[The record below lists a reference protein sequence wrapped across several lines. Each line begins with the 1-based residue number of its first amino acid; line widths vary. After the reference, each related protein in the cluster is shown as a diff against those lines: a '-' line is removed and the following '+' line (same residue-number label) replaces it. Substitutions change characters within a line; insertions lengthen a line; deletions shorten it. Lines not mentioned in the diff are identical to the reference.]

1 MSAPAKILLAA
12 ATDWPFPA
20 RLAGAFTA
28 LDAKVEA
35 LCLKRSPLRQSGLA
49 IRRHGFSPLKPLASL
64 ATAIAA
70 SAPDLVVPCD
80 DLMAE
85 LLWRLGR
92 ARPDFAPLLA
102 RSCGDA
108 NVFPALSSRNDFLRQ
123 AAQAGAPAADTIA
136 LDAAADLERAIA
148 TFGLPLVLKADGSW
162 GGDGVAIAA
171 SRAEAQAAL
180 AKFSRASRLRAVA
193 VAMKRREP
201 HLLVRARFP
210 RPPQPGAQRF
220 IPGRPA
226 TSSIA
231 CWQGKLLAAN
241 HFDVLVS
248 NGTGPATVLGVS
260 HDPAMEETA
269 RRLAA
274 CFGLSGLHGLD
285 YMRGEDGQLRL
296 LEINPR
302 ATPSAHLALGPDHDL
317 AAALLTAAG
326 HPMPDRPA
334 ATRQDRI
341 ALFPQEWR
349 RDPQSPHLATAYHDL
364 PQDDPALAAALDWRP
379 AALTSFSQTFPSLP
393 GLDPARESPAR

>member
-20 RLAGAFTA
+20 RLAGAFAA

-35 LCLKRSPLRQSGLA
+35 VCLKRSPLRQSGMVM
-49 IRRHGFSPLKPLASL
+49 RRHRFSPLKPLASL
-64 ATAIAA
+64 ADAMTA

-92 ARPDFAPLLA
+92 ARADLAPLLA
-102 RSCGDA
+102 RSCGDGDA
-108 NVFPALSSRNDFLRQ
+108 FPALSSRNGFLRQ
-123 AAQAGAPAADTIA
+123 AALAGAPAADTIA
-136 LDAAADLERAIA
+136 LDNAADLERAIA
-148 TFGLPLVLKADGSW
+148 AFGLPLVLKADGSW

-171 SRAEAQAAL
+171 SRAEARAAL
-180 AKFSRASRLRAVA
+180 AKFSPVSRLRAVMRA
-193 VAMKRREP
+193 VKRREP
-201 HLLVRARFP
+201 HVLVRARFP

-220 IPGRPA
+220 IPGHPA

-248 NGTGPATVLGVS
+248 NGTGPATVLGLS
-260 HDPAMEETA
+260 HDPVMEETA

-285 YMRGEDGQLRL
+285 YMRGADGQLRL

-302 ATPSAHLALGPDHDL
+302 ATPSAHLALGPDRDL

-334 ATRQDRI
+334 ATLQDRI

-364 PQDDPALAAALDWRP
+364 PMGDPALAAALGWHP
-379 AALTSFSQTFPSLP
+379 AALTSFSQAFP
-393 GLDPARESPAR
+393 GLPVMETAPGSPGR

>member
-20 RLAGAFTA
+20 RLAGAFAA

-35 LCLKRSPLRQSGLA
+35 VCLKHSPLRQSGIA
-49 IRRHGFSPLKPLASL
+49 MRRHSFSPRKPLASL
-64 ATAIAA
+64 AEAIAT
-70 SAPDLVVPCD
+70 SSPDLVVPCD

-85 LLWRLGR
+85 LLWRLGQ
-92 ARPDFAPLLA
+92 ARRDLAPLLA

-108 NVFPALSSRNDFLRQ
+108 NAFATLSSRNAFLRQ
-123 AAQAGAPAADTIA
+123 AAQAGAPAADTIV
-136 LDAAADLERAIA
+136 LDDTAGLERAVA

-162 GGDGVAIAA
+162 GGEGVVIARD
-171 SRAEAQAAL
+171 RAEARAAL
-180 AKFSRASRLRAVA
+180 AKFSRASRLRLIAA
-193 VAMKRREP
+193 AIKRREP

-220 IPGRPA
+220 IAGRPA

-231 CWQGKLLAAN
+231 CWQGRLLAAN

-260 HDPAMEETA
+260 HDPVMEETA

-274 CFGLSGLHGLD
+274 FFGLSGLHGLD

-317 AAALLTAAG
+317 AAALLNAAG
-326 HPMPDRPA
+326 HPVPDRPA
-334 ATRQDRI
+334 ATLQNRI

-349 RDPQSPHLATAYHDL
+349 REPESPYLDTAYHDL
-364 PQDDPALAAALDWRP
+364 PRDDPALAAALGWNP
-379 AALTSFSQTFPSLP
+379 AALTSFSQIFPRLP
-393 GLDPARESPAR
+393 GIDVARKSPLR